1 MAASRVAT
9 YRAAMPVPLP
19 GPADVLLEPPTDAEI
34 DLVWRGLNSVIGGGA
49 AGQTPL
55 QQLLLASV
63 TRAMMGREPLAPDP
77 EPIDAAGFAAGLARR
92 NQQFRERVGQVMML
106 AALVRRP
113 PSPQDMSRI
122 TAFLVELSLDGTLI
136 EITSSYA
143 DGGFDLAVVD
153 FDRNGYLGERHLDA
167 ERAALGTSPLVDT
180 AWAPVHDDAGLAAR
194 WRGLGELPTDTIGR
208 RVHDFYRARGF
219 RFPGEVDSAPP
230 LLAQHDWVH
239 VLADY
244 GTSLESELEVF
255 GFIARANDD
264 LRAFSLLAMVVSLF
278 ETGIARSGMGLF
290 QANTGNL
297 SKHGMAQRLADALRR
312 GALTTGSQDFL
323 GLDWFAVADRPVA
336 VMRREVGLVAKD
348 DAVVRLGSAGPW
360 APGGL
365 SAYQHRAGAAL
376 AKAQG
381 WDYDLLG
388 APEPPV

>member
-1 MAASRVAT
+1 MPI
-9 YRAAMPVPLP
+9 YRPGMPVPLP
-19 GPADVLLEPPTDAEI
+19 GPADVLLELPSDAEI
-34 DLVWRGLNSVIGGGA
+34 DLVWRGLNSVVGGGP

-63 TRAMMGREPLAPDP
+63 TRAMMGREHLAPDP
-77 EPIDAAGFAAGLARR
+77 QPIDAAGFAEGLARR
-92 NQQFRERVGQVMML
+92 NHEFRERVWQVMML

-113 PSPQDMSRI
+113 PSPDDMTRI
-122 TAFLVELSLDGTLI
+122 AAFLVELSLDGALV

-167 ERAALGTSPLVDT
+167 EKAALGTSPLVDS
-180 AWAPVHDDAGLAAR
+180 AWAAVHDDPLLAGR
-194 WRGLGELPTDTIGR
+194 WRSLGELPPDTVGR

-297 SKHGMAQRLADALRR
+297 SKQGMAQRLADALRR

-323 GLDWFAVADRPVA
+323 GMDWFGVADRPVA
-336 VMRREVGLVAKD
+336 VIRREIGLVAKD
-348 DAVVRLGSAGPW
+348 TRVIQLGSAGPW
-360 APGGL
+360 EAGGL
-365 SAYQHRAGAAL
+365 SAYQHRAGTAL
-376 AKAQG
+376 AGAQG
-381 WDYDLLG
+381 WDYARLG
-388 APEPPV
+388 APDPLPA